1 MRLVGQR
8 EIVAIISILIVCF
21 LSFSLIPVFAQ
32 ENNQTGQ
39 HYKVNI
45 ADEVTDI
52 EPIFKTNFQT
62 DENKQLEFL
71 QDLVTDSQKELGKST
86 DLIKSLRSDLATAT
100 YYNTVLGIVA
110 AAGIVG
116 LIGTI
121 VGIKLSR
128 KSIVRAESSHPVTI
142 KDPKTGEVLKE
153 NVSLS
158 EQNSK
163 PDTKKFDWL

>member
-71 QDLVTDSQKELGKST
+71 
-86 DLIKSLRSDLATAT
+86 
-100 YYNTVLGIVA
+100 
-110 AAGIVG
+110 
-116 LIGTI
+116 
-121 VGIKLSR
+121 
-128 KSIVRAESSHPVTI
+128 SS
-142 KDPKTGEVLKE
+142 
-153 NVSLS
+153 
-158 EQNSK
+158 
-163 PDTKKFDWL
+163 